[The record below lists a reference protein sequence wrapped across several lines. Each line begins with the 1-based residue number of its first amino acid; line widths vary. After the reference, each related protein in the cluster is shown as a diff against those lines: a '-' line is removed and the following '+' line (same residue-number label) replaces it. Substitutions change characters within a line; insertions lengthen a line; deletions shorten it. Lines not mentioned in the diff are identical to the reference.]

1 MEDAPRSLRS
11 EVEQARRR
19 AMLSRS
25 HMMPLATY
33 AAGLRRRGLGDVPDF
48 DPYDGGTGSRALFLF
63 EKPGP
68 KAFKSGFISRNNNDS
83 TAENTFQFMLAAG
96 LPREYTCLWNIVPF
110 WNGTI
115 DVSTSELEVGVSC
128 LNELLAL
135 LPKLKVA
142 VLVGRKAE
150 RAMPL
155 LSRVGLTILTSVHP
169 SPKNRAMAPN
179 RWLTIPSDWARVKTC
194 W

>member
-1 MEDAPRSLRS
+1 
-11 EVEQARRR
+11 
-19 AMLSRS
+19 MLSRP
-25 HMMPLATY
+25 HMMALASY
-33 AAGLRRRGLGDVPDF
+33 AAGLRSRRLGDVPDF
-48 DPYDGGTGSRALFLF
+48 DPYDGGTSSRALFLF

-68 KAFKSGFISRNNNDS
+68 KAFESGFISRNNNDS

-115 DVSTSELEVGVSC
+115 GVSTSELVVGISC

-135 LPKLKVA
+135 LPKLKVV

-150 RAMPL
+150 RARPL
-155 LSRVGLTILTSVHP
+155 LSGSGLKILTSVHP
-169 SPKNRAMAPN
+169 SPKNRAMALD
-179 RWLTIPSDWARVKTC
+179 RWQTIASDWARVKTC